1 MDISHSLRLRQQQR
15 LVMTPQLQ
23 QVIRLL
29 QVNTTELEEI
39 VRKEL
44 ETNPT
49 LEEADEDEQLPQELI
64 AGPKEAEENEISE
77 KGMDEWLA
85 MAAEEEP
92 REHRNR
98 DREQAFERMQENQA
112 ETDETLEAHLMAQVR
127 LSQAPDDVVVLAEV
141 IIGNLD
147 GNGYL
152 SMSLEEMAKTRG
164 IPTPAME
171 AALQLV
177 QSLEPV
183 GVGARDLKECLLL
196 QLEELEED
204 NALARRLVVEHL
216 DHLDHNRPNLASEL
230 AAVVAESQEE
240 VERALK
246 QVRFCD
252 PKPGSR
258 FTPSAQRIYPDGR
271 IEKEGNKFIVQLNDD
286 GVPPLRLS
294 RQYREMLAKR
304 DTLGPE
310 ERKFLQEGFRNA
322 LMLLR
327 GIAQRRSTMTRLLE
341 HLVKVQGEFLEK
353 GRAGLK
359 PLTMHEVA
367 DAIGVH
373 EATVSRVVAN
383 KYVETPRGIYAFRDF
398 FSTSLASEG
407 EGAVSGAAVR
417 ERIRDLVD
425 KENSA
430 EPLSDDKLCEM
441 LNATGVTI
449 ARRTVAKYREALK
462 IPKAFERKGRA
473 KL

>member
-49 LEEADEDEQLPQELI
+49 LEEADEDEPLPPELLE
-64 AGPKEAEENEISE
+64 GPKAAEENEISE
-77 KGMDEWLA
+77 KSMDEWLA
-85 MAAEEEP
+85 IAAEEEP
-92 REHRNR
+92 REHRDR
-98 DREQAFERMQENQA
+98 DREQVFERMQDNQA
-112 ETDETLEAHLMAQVR
+112 ESAETLEDHLMAQVR
-127 LSQAPDDVVVLAEV
+127 LSQAPEEVAVLAEE

-152 SMSLEEMAKTRG
+152 PVPLGELAKSKGVPVER
-164 IPTPAME
+164 ME
-171 AALQLV
+171 AALKLV
-177 QSLEPV
+177 QSLDPI

-196 QLEELEED
+196 QLEEVEGD
-204 NALARRLVVEHL
+204 KTLARRLVSEHL
-216 DHLDHNRPNLASEL
+216 DHLDHNRPNLAKEL
-230 AAVVAESQEE
+230 ALKVGEPEE
-240 VERALK
+240 NVGRALK

-258 FTPSAQRIYPDGR
+258 FTPPAQRVFPDGR
-271 IEKEGNKFIVQLNDD
+271 IEKEGNKYIVQLNDD
-286 GVPPLRLS
+286 GVPPLRLNK
-294 RQYREMLAKR
+294 QYREMLANR
-304 DTLGPE
+304 ATLGAE
-310 ERKFLQEGFRNA
+310 EKKFLQEGFRNA

-359 PLTMHEVA
+359 PLTMREVA

-425 KENSA
+425 KEDPA
-430 EPLSDDKLCEM
+430 EPLSDDKLCEL
-441 LNATGVTI
+441 LNVSGVTI

-473 KL
+473 KI

>member
-1 MDISHSLRLRQQQR
+1 
-15 LVMTPQLQ
+15 V
-23 QVIRLL
+23 
-29 QVNTTELEEI
+29 
-39 VRKEL
+39 
-44 ETNPT
+44 
-49 LEEADEDEQLPQELI
+49 A
-64 AGPKEAEENEISE
+64 
-77 KGMDEWLA
+77 
-85 MAAEEEP
+85 
-92 REHRNR
+92 
-98 DREQAFERMQENQA
+98 
-112 ETDETLEAHLMAQVR
+112 
-127 LSQAPDDVVVLAEV
+127 VLAEV

-152 SMSLEEMAKTRG
+152 PVPLAELAKARG
-164 IPTPAME
+164 IPVASMDS
-171 AALQLV
+171 ALQLV

-204 NALARRLVVEHL
+204 NILARRLVVEHL
-216 DHLDHNRPNLASEL
+216 DCLDHNRPNLAKEL
-230 AAVVAESQEE
+230 AVKTGESEVE

-258 FTPSAQRIYPDGR
+258 FTPPAQRIYPDGR
-271 IEKEGNKFIVQLNDD
+271 IEKEGNKYIVQLNDD
-286 GVPPLRLS
+286 GVPPLRLN
-294 RQYREMLAKR
+294 RKYREMLANR
-304 DTLGPE
+304 ATLGAE
-310 ERKFLQEGFRNA
+310 EKKFLQEGFRNA

-341 HLVKVQGEFLEK
+341 HLVKVQGEFLDK
-353 GRAGLK
+353 GRAGLR
-359 PLTMHEVA
+359 PLTMREVA

-407 EGAVSGAAVR
+407 EGVVSGAAVR
-417 ERIRDLVD
+417 ERIRDLVE
-425 KENSA
+425 KEDIA
-430 EPLSDDKLCEM
+430 EPLSDDKLCEL
-441 LNATGVTI
+441 LNASGVTI

-473 KL
+473 KQ

>member
-49 LEEADEDEQLPQELI
+49 LEEADEDEPLPQELLE
-64 AGPKEAEENEISE
+64 GPKESEEKEISE
-77 KGMDEWLA
+77 KGMDDWLA
-85 MAAEEEP
+85 LAAEEGP
-92 REHRNR
+92 REHRDR
-98 DREQAFERMQENQA
+98 DREQAFERMQDNQSETA
-112 ETDETLEAHLMAQVR
+112 ESLEDHLMAQVH
-127 LSQAPDDVVVLAEV
+127 LSQAPEETAELAEI

-152 SMSLEEMAKTRG
+152 PVPLADLAKARKV
-164 IPTPAME
+164 PVERME
-171 AALQLV
+171 SALQLV

-216 DHLDHNRPNLASEL
+216 DHLDHNRPNLAAEL
-230 AAVVAESQEE
+230 SAKVGESVAE
-240 VERALK
+240 VELALK

-252 PKPGSR
+252 PKPGGR
-258 FTPSAQRIYPDGR
+258 FSPPAQRIYPDGR
-271 IEKEGNKFIVQLNDD
+271 IEKEGNKYIVQLNDD
-286 GVPPLRLS
+286 GVPPLRLNK
-294 RQYREMLAKR
+294 QYREMLANR
-304 DTLGPE
+304 DTLGSE
-310 ERKFLQEGFRNA
+310 EKKFLQEGFRNA

-353 GRAGLK
+353 GRAGLR
-359 PLTMHEVA
+359 PLTMREVA

-417 ERIRDLVD
+417 ERIKDLIE
-425 KENSA
+425 KEDLA
-430 EPLSDDKLCEM
+430 EPLSDDKLAE
-441 LNATGVTI
+441 LLVASGITI

-473 KL
+473 KQ